1 MGKRPGSI
9 ESMREQLKSCMA
21 DLSSMP
27 RHKAGSEWH
36 TDRVAEARW
45 LVGAIERMEQAHAAR
60 TRLAELN

>member
-9 ESMREQLKSCMA
+9 ESMREQLASCMG
-21 DLSSMP
+21 DLATMP

-36 TDRVAEARW
+36 TDRVAEAQW

-60 TRLAELN
+60 VRAAELN